1 MKVKKVV
8 DKFINKIIK
17 KNFSVGIIGLGYVG
31 LPICARFI
39 KANIRVF
46 GIDNDI
52 KKINSLKRGISYIKN
67 DNLKNFNYFKRHKDQ
82 VSNNYKILKNC
93 DAILICLPTPL
104 KNLKPDMSYINN
116 CVLKIKKILR
126 PYQILILE
134 STVYPGATEKLIKMI
149 NNDELKIGKNFFV
162 GYSPERENPGDKNF
176 SYEKTP
182 KVVSGLTKTCKI
194 FVKNV
199 YSPIVRKIIVA
210 NKIKDAEL
218 SKLLENMYRSV
229 NIGLVNELKIIC
241 DKLKIDIFN
250 VIELAAT
257 KNFGFQKF
265 LPGPGLGGHC
275 IPIDPYY
282 LSWISKKHGY
292 QPKFI
297 SIAGK
302 INRSIP
308 KWIVKNMLSRLKSNN
323 LKILI
328 LGVSYKKNIE
338 DDRESP
344 TFNIMK
350 ILKSKKI
357 KFEYNDPYFSKL
369 RKSRE
374 FDFKKKSI
382 LLSKNNL
389 KKFNAV
395 LLVTDHDVYDYKF
408 IAKNSKFIFDT
419 RGRYKQ
425 YNFKNIIYC

>member
-308 KWIVKNMLSRLKSNN
+308 KWIVKKMLSRLKSNN